1 MKPAS
6 RTPRSRSWILV
17 ADADH
22 EVALEISRH
31 LSRQGFF
38 SYATSWGLRALAA
51 VTASRPALA
60 IVDVQLQ
67 DMTGH
72 ALVAGLRDLDARV
85 PVVVTCADDDA
96 LGQEVRAR
104 EAGIVYF
111 ATKPLDLARLATV
124 VRSAT
129 ASAPVELS
137 LT

>member
-1 MKPAS
+1 MRAPSEA
-6 RTPRSRSWILV
+6 PRGRSWILV

-22 EVALEISRH
+22 EVAEEISRH
-31 LSRQGFF
+31 LNRQGFF

-85 PVVVTCADDDA
+85 PVVVMCADDA
-96 LGQEVRAR
+96 PGHEVRAR
-104 EAGIVYF
+104 EAGIVYY
-111 ATKPLDLARLATV
+111 ATKPLDLSRLATV
-124 VRSAT
+124 VKRATAEVSAT
-129 ASAPVELS
+129 S
-137 LT
+137 